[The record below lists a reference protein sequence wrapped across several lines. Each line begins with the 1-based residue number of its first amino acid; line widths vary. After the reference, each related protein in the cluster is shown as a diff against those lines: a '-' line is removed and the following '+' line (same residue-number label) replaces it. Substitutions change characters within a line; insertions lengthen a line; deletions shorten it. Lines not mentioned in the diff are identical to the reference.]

1 MIFFRIWIFYERWH
15 GLSVFIIDY
24 DWYSVHNKNSTEF
37 ECVVIVMH
45 RSLQWMLGEE
55 EGLFKALFDHSS
67 GWWSGRCGHMVRGG
81 GCGDLSFGESELL
94 CKRNS
99 K

>member
-1 MIFFRIWIFYERWH
+1 
-15 GLSVFIIDY
+15 
-24 DWYSVHNKNSTEF
+24 
-37 ECVVIVMH
+37 
-45 RSLQWMLGEE
+45 MLGEE